1 MIMIRSFG
9 ALLLGVALLGSA
21 EARAAGVFIDAGTLT
36 ASVAVELALEG
47 RTISTSTAGAAAI
60 ARLWTNAGAL
70 EVEVRS
76 PSGSLIA
83 ARRVPVEA
91 ELSAA
96 LRIAVLVI
104 ADATRA
110 SPAAART
117 ATTAPGVALAPPPNP
132 QEFRARLGLSVAAS
146 LGSWSLPSAPSV
158 GLVLSGI
165 LDLELLRVEL
175 GLGVDGLCCAIRR
188 PDIIEARSLE
198 LSLRGTVGLVVWTI
212 GPLDV
217 LVLGGGGLSVRR
229 VESTV
234 LAFAAA
240 APTETQV
247 GVEALLRAG
256 GGLEWSPFSGGPRL
270 GLRAGAALRFGRLTV
285 RLPEPYSS
293 ETAAIDPGIL
303 GAWTEL
309 GAVQFF

>member
-1 MIMIRSFG
+1 MMRSALCLAVTLCG
-9 ALLLGVALLGSA
+9 AT
-21 EARAAGVFIDAGTLT
+21 EARASGVFVDAGTLT

-60 ARLWTNAGAL
+60 ARLWSDAGAL

-83 ARRVPVEA
+83 ARRVPIEA

-104 ADATRA
+104 ADATR
-110 SPAAART
+110 PGPVART
-117 ATTAPGVALAPPPNP
+117 ATTAPEVASAPPPIP
-132 QEFRARLGLSVAAS
+132 QEAGARLGLSLAAS
-146 LGSWSLPSAPSV
+146 LGSWSLPAAPSL
-158 GLVLSGI
+158 GLVLSGV
-165 LDLELLRVEL
+165 LELEVLRLEL
-175 GLGVDGLCCAIRR
+175 GLGVDGLCCAVRR
-188 PDIIEARSLE
+188 PDVIEARSLE
-198 LSLRGTVGLVVWTI
+198 LSLRGTVGLVVWSA

-217 LVLGGGGLSVRR
+217 LILGGAGLSLRR

-256 GGLEWSPFSGGPRL
+256 GGLEWRTFPGGPRL
-270 GLRAGAALRFGRLTV
+270 GLRGGASLRFGRLTV

-293 ETAAIDPGIL
+293 ETAAIDPGIIN
-303 GAWTEL
+303 AWTEL
-309 GAVQFF
+309 GATQFF